1 MTVARH
7 QAHDRGAQRGIVGL
21 LCFEAATVAIVAS
34 LHLTGILA
42 GGHQPFA
49 PRQAG
54 IAEAIICVVLAF
66 GASTLMREPPRQ
78 QIALGTI
85 AVAILG
91 FIVGLVFTVQGGDA
105 IDLAFH
111 ATMLP
116 LLILTLVALL
126 RPPSLRKSHA

>member
-1 MTVARH
+1 MTAAQH
-7 QAHDRGAQRGIVGL
+7 QVRSPGAQRPIAGL
-21 LCFEAATVAIVAS
+21 VSFEAAALAAMAF

-42 GGHQPFA
+42 GGHKPFA
-49 PRQAG
+49 PSQAG
-54 IAEAIICVVLAF
+54 IAEAIICIVLAY
-66 GASTLMREPPRQ
+66 GASALMRQPPRQ
-78 QIALGTI
+78 RIARATI

-116 LLILTLVALL
+116 LLILTLLALL
-126 RPPSLRKSHA
+126 RTPTPRRSHA